1 MGWCPLVGDQEP
13 VRTNSENVS
22 QQWDKIDKRSPI
34 VSGEKTQIKTLAQNG
49 AQCVPRSRN
58 RHIVMLSR
66 EFQLDNGSVLQ
77 DTDHDV
83 PQVHDISSIL
93 QVLVRPRGHVMI
105 HVALTIH
112 ILKNE
117 R

>member
-22 QQWDKIDKRSPI
+22 QQWDKIDKRQAF
-34 VSGEKTQIKTLAQNG
+34 SGEKTQIKTLAQNR
-49 AQCVPRSRN
+49 AQCVPRSRD

-83 PQVHDISSIL
+83 PQVHDISPIF
-93 QVLVRPRGHVMI
+93 QVLVWARGHMMI
-105 HVALTIH
+105 HIALTIH
-112 ILKNE
+112 IIENV